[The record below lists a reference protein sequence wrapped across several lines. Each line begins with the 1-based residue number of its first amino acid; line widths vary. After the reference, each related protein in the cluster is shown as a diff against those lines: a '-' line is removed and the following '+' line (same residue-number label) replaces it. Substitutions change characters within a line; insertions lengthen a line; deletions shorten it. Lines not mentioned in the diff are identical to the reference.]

1 MRGQH
6 GSMDGEVVGTATT
19 LGDGARYRGRQIAGT
34 ALVALALGAVTGTF
48 VLETLAGDWTGSFG
62 PALGMLPFL
71 AVAAL
76 VVRRRPENPIGPLL
90 AAVTFLLATG
100 GLAEHL
106 ELRFL
111 ARPLG
116 TWSSWYGE
124 WWWVPMLTLLLV
136 VIPLTFPDGQP
147 LSRRWRWVLYVVGG
161 TATTAV
167 AAAWF
172 QSELPIATGDH
183 GELSTIANPIGFAPW
198 PEMEEAFPGWVFFA
212 TFLPAV
218 LLGVV
223 SVVLRFRRSHGVER
237 QQLKWAAFGLGI
249 LGTGFLANGAG
260 DALFGVRL
268 PGALETLLIS
278 AVPVA
283 FGFAILRYRLYDI
296 DRIISR
302 TAVYV
307 LLTVLL
313 VAVYA
318 GSVVTLQGVLR
329 PVTGG
334 SDLAVAASTLVVVA
348 LFHPVRRRLQLVV
361 DRRFHR
367 SRYDAEQMVGAFA
380 ARLRDGRDLASFEA
394 DLREIVTV
402 AVSPSHVWLW
412 TSQDQRVS
420 EP

>member
-6 GSMDGEVVGTATT
+6 GPVDGEVVRATT
-19 LGDGARYRGRQIAGT
+19 PGDGARCRGRQVTGT
-34 ALVALALGAVTGTF
+34 ALVVLGLGAVTGTF
-48 VLETLAGDWTGSFG
+48 VLETLDGDWTGSFG
-62 PALGMLPFL
+62 PALSMLPFL

-76 VVRRRPENPIGPLL
+76 VVRRRPGNPVGPLL
-90 AAVTFLLATG
+90 ATVAFLLATG

-106 ELRFL
+106 ALRSL
-111 ARPLG
+111 GRPLG
-116 TWSSWYGE
+116 TWSAWYGE

-136 VIPLTFPDGQP
+136 VIPLTFPDGQL
-147 LSRRWRWVLYVVGG
+147 LSRRWRWVLYVVGC
-161 TATTAV
+161 TATIAV
-167 AAAWF
+167 VAAWF
-172 QSELPIATGDH
+172 QSELPIGTGDH
-183 GELSTIANPIGFAPW
+183 GVSTITNPIGSAPW
-198 PEMEEAFPGWVFFA
+198 PEMEEALPGWVFFA

-237 QQLKWAAFGLGI
+237 QQLKWAAFGLGVM
-249 LGTGFLANGAG
+249 GTGFLANGAA

-268 PGALETLLIS
+268 PGVLETLLIS
-278 AVPVA
+278 AVPIA

-348 LFHPVRRRLQLVV
+348 LFHPVRTRLQLVV

-367 SRYDAEQMVGAFA
+367 SRYDAQQMVTTFA
-380 ARLRDGRDLASFEA
+380 ARLRDEVDLDSLEA
-394 DLREIVTV
+394 DLREVVTV
-402 AVSPSHVWLW
+402 AVAPSHAWLW
-412 TSQDQRVS
+412 TPQDRHAT